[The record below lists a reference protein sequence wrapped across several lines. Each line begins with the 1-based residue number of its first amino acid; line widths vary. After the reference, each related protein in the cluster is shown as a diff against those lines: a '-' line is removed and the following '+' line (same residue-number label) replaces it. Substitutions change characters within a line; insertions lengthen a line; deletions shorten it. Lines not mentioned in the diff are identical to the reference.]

1 MHPRDRLLAL
11 AIVIVWGVNFVV
23 IKVGL
28 HGVPPM
34 LLGALRFLLV
44 VFPAIFFVPRPK
56 VPLSRLLAYAATI
69 SLAQFGFLFYAM
81 AVGMPAGLASLVL
94 QAQPFFTLA
103 IAALWLDEPVRRHN
117 VLGMV
122 VAAGGL
128 ALIGTAA
135 VGAGGQGMT
144 IAGFLLTLCAAL
156 CWATGNIVSK
166 TMGKVDALGLVVWGG
181 LVPIVP
187 FTLLSLWFDGADRIV
202 DSLAHLTGLGISA
215 VLYLAFASTV
225 FGYAVWARLLARYP
239 SSQVAPLTLLV
250 PVVGLLSA
258 WLLLGEGLAPVQW
271 AGAAVVMGG
280 LLVNVFG
287 GRWWPWRAA
296 VR

>member
-1 MHPRDRLLAL
+1 MHLRDRLLAL

-56 VPLSRLLAYAATI
+56 VPARLLLAYALTI
-69 SLAQFGFLFYAM
+69 SLGQFGFLFYAM

-103 IAALWLDEPVRRHN
+103 IAALWLGEPVRWHN

-122 VAAGGL
+122 VAASGL

-135 VGAGGQGMT
+135 AGGHGMT
-144 IAGFLLTLCAAL
+144 VAGFLLTLCGAL

-166 TMGKVDALGLVVWGG
+166 SMGKVDALGLVVWGG
-181 LVPIVP
+181 LIPIVP
-187 FTLLSLWFDGADRIV
+187 FSLLSLWFDGPARIA
-202 DSLAHLTGLGISA
+202 DSLTHLTGMGIFA

-225 FGYAVWARLLARYP
+225 FGYAVWARLLGRYP

-250 PVVGLLSA
+250 PVAGLVSA
-258 WLLLGEGLAPVQW
+258 NLLLGEELAPVQW
-271 AGAAVVMGG
+271 AGAAVVMAG

-287 GRWWPWRAA
+287 GRLWPARAA
-296 VR
+296 VRQ